1 MSFKFDKNA
10 INKIMKEVED
20 NINKDIPIN
29 SYEDIDSIIE
39 RYGENNVE
47 ILWDEIRKK
56 TDIPEW
62 FSEKYKKYLK

>member
-10 INKIMKEVED
+10 INKIMKEAEG

-29 SYEDIDSIIE
+29 SYEDIDRVIE
-39 RYGENNVE
+39 EYGENNVE
-47 ILWDEIRKK
+47 ISWDKISEK

-62 FSEKYKKYLK
+62 FTEKYKKYLK